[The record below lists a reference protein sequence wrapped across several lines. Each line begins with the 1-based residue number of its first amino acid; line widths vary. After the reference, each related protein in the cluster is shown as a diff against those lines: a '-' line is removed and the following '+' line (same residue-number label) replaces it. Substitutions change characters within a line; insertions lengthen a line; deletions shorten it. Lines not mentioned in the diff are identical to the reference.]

1 MATRM
6 QQRRGTATMWTNANP
21 ILGVAEIGYETDTNK
36 FKIGDGTNRWAD
48 LSYFVDLDTMI
59 EGAPGLLNSLDE
71 IAAAIGDDPAFFTTI
86 ATGLATKAPIASPT
100 FTGTVSGVTKGHVG
114 LGNVDNTSDANKP
127 VSTATQTALDLKAN
141 TSAITELAQ
150 DAVNSAIVA
159 GTGLDKTYDDAAN
172 TITIDIDSTVATL
185 TDTQTLTNKTLTS
198 PALTGVPT
206 APTAAAS
213 TNTTQVAT
221 TAYVRAEVA
230 ALVNSAGATLDT
242 LGEIA
247 TALGNDENLST
258 TLTNAIALKAP
269 INAPTFT
276 GTVSGIT
283 KTMVG
288 LGNLDN
294 TSDAAKPVSTA
305 TQTALDLKANLASPT
320 FTGTVSL
327 PANTIQNVHMGD
339 DSVGTNEISG
349 GAVITEKLADSAVST
364 AKIADGAVTT
374 AKIADAN
381 VTTAKVEDLAITN
394 AKLAGSIAQSKVTN
408 LVSDL
413 ADKAP
418 IASPTFTGTVSGV
431 TKSHVGLA
439 NVDNTADSAKPVS
452 TAQATAIATAKAEA
466 ITAATEAVLGADVPA
481 ALNTLD
487 ELAAALGDDANYA
500 STVTTALGTKAPLAS
515 PALTG
520 NPTAPTQT
528 LGNDSTR
535 IATTAFVK
543 AAIQDIASLNL
554 VLDGG
559 GV

>member
-71 IAAAIGDDPAFFTTI
+71 IAAAIGDDPAFFTT
-86 ATGLATKAPIASPT
+86 LATNLSAKAPLASPT
-100 FTGTVSGVTKGHVG
+100 FTGTVSGVTKAHVG

-150 DAVNSAIVA
+150 DAVAEALVPGSGIATSYND
-159 GTGLDKTYDDAAN
+159 GAN
-172 TITIDIDSTVATL
+172 TITVSVDSTVAT
-185 TDTQTLTNKTLTS
+185 KTYADEAVS
-198 PALTGVPT
+198 DA
-206 APTAAAS
+206 
-213 TNTTQVAT
+213 
-221 TAYVRAEVA
+221 VA
-230 ALVNSAGATLDT
+230 ALTKSSVGLNVVDNTSDADKPISSYAQ
-242 LGEIA
+242 
-247 TALGNDENLST
+247 TALD
-258 TLTNAIALKAP
+258 LKAP
-269 INAPTFT
+269 LANPTFT
-276 GTVSGIT
+276 GTVSGVT
-283 KTMVG
+283 KAHVG
-288 LGNLDN
+288 LGQVDN
-294 TSDAAKPVSTA
+294 SSDAAKPISTA
-305 TQTALDLKANLASPT
+305 TQTALDL
-320 FTGTVSL
+320 
-327 PANTIQNVHMGD
+327 
-339 DSVGTNEISG
+339 
-349 GAVITEKLADSAVST
+349 
-364 AKIADGAVTT
+364 
-374 AKIADAN
+374 
-381 VTTAKVEDLAITN
+381 
-394 AKLAGSIAQSKVTN
+394 
-408 LVSDL
+408 
-413 ADKAP
+413 KAP

-431 TKSHVGLA
+431 TKAHVGLG
-439 NVDNTADSAKPVS
+439 NVNNTSDADKPVS
-452 TAQATAIATAKAEA
+452 TAQATAIATAKSEA
-466 ITAATEAVLGADVPA
+466 IDEILGAGVPE

-500 STVTTALGTKAPLAS
+500 ATVTTALGTKAPLAS

-528 LGNDSTR
+528 VGNDSTR

-543 AAIQDIASLNL
+543 SAIEDIASLNL